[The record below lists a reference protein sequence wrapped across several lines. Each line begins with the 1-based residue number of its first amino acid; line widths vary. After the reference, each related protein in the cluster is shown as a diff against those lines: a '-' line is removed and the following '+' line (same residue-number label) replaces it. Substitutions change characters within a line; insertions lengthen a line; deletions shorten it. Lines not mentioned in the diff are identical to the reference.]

1 MFRSVRYWNP
11 DRSEHLKHFHSKCL
25 PNLKSSLILSF
36 KKTPKKNT
44 YKLMKKSLLF
54 ASLLS
59 FLLLSCGEKTTT
71 SEPHTE
77 EHASGDASAASSVS
91 VANSTSTTP
100 IIDSYLAV
108 KDALVA
114 DDAASAATKSADLVA
129 TLKNFDIT
137 GAQANDPE
145 ELERLQV
152 EAIGFAEKLAT
163 ADISSQRESFQ
174 ALSVVLKDMLKIA
187 GSDRTL
193 YHQYCP
199 MYKGNTGGMW
209 LSANEE
215 IKNPLFGSSMLTCGR
230 VEETLASN

>member
-1 MFRSVRYWNP
+1 MPACPEGRSLQTGIKMNK
-11 DRSEHLKHFHSKCL
+11 SQINKHM
-25 PNLKSSLILSF
+25 
-36 KKTPKKNT
+36 KKT
-44 YKLMKKSLLF
+44 LLF

-59 FLLLSCGEKTTT
+59 FALFSCGEKSTN
-71 SEPHTE
+71 TE
-77 EHASGDASAASSVS
+77 TQTGTHASGDASSASSVA
-91 VANSTSTTP
+91 VASSKSTTT
-100 IIDSYLAV
+100 IIDAYLAV

-114 DDAASAATKSADLVA
+114 DDAATTSAKSADLVA
-129 TLKNFDIT
+129 ALKSYDIA
-137 GAQANDPE
+137 GSQANDPE

-152 EAIGFAEKLAT
+152 EATGFAEKLSGG
-163 ADISSQRESFQ
+163 DIAAQRESFQ

-187 GSDRTL
+187 GTDRTL

-230 VEETLASN
+230 VEETLALN

>member
-1 MFRSVRYWNP
+1 M
-11 DRSEHLKHFHSKCL
+11 
-25 PNLKSSLILSF
+25 
-36 KKTPKKNT
+36 KKT
-44 YKLMKKSLLF
+44 LLF

-59 FLLLSCGEKTTT
+59 FAVFSCGEKTST
-71 SEPHTE
+71 SETQQE
-77 EHASGDASAASSVS
+77 THASGNASAASSVKVS
-91 VANSTSTTP
+91 SSTSTTA

-114 DDAASAATKSADLVA
+114 DDAASAAAKSADLVA
-129 TLKNFDIT
+129 ALKSYDIA

-152 EAIGFAEKLAT
+152 EATGFAEKLAG
-163 ADISSQRESFQ
+163 ADIEAQRESFQ

-187 GSDRTL
+187 GTDRTL

-209 LSANEE
+209 LSASEDV
-215 IKNPLFGSSMLTCGR
+215 KNPLFGSSMLTCGR
-230 VEETLASN
+230 VEETLALN